1 MRSEKSNKNEINFS
15 DIETYTLSLEK
26 ETRMLDNCIFVF
38 DTSALFNIYYFSQKT
53 QNEIF
58 NKIFNQFSDRLWIPN
73 HVQYEYLINR
83 EKTMMKPLTEKY
95 GRLQTD
101 QINPLKKKIIDIENN
116 FKDLKNKTHKNETH
130 PYMKQE
136 IYTDFEKTMDCL
148 KKDFDVFFNKIE
160 EEISVRKSEIE
171 SLVDTDTVFEEIKK
185 HFKSGRKYS
194 YDEIDKIMQEGKKR
208 YADKIPPGY
217 EDEERNKKVGI
228 QKYGDLIIWNQII
241 EFAKQEGLP
250 IILISNDLKSDW
262 CYSNKINGEP
272 RIEKPKEDLI
282 REIKDKAGVSF
293 WMYSF
298 PQFLHKAKEVL
309 KIEIESEVIE
319 EAQESVKSLNS
330 NIVYNKYYV
339 SFSTNKLQKYETY
352 LKFYENG
359 TVYSITLLETPGISN
374 RINTIDEDKIGFKDK
389 YEVDGNKIIFEN
401 DLGVG
406 VLKFEGTIMN
416 ENEIIFDI
424 SSDITGIGGK
434 STYMLLN

>member
-26 ETRMLDNCIFVF
+26 EIRMLDNCIFVF

-58 NKIFNQFSDRLWIPN
+58 NKIFKRFSDRLWIPN

-83 EKTMMKPLTEKY
+83 EKTMLKPLSEKY

-136 IYTDFEKTMDCL
+136 IYTDFERTMDCL
-148 KKDFDVFFNKIE
+148 KRDFDVFFKKIE
-160 EEISVRKSEIE
+160 EEISDRKSEIE
-171 SLVDTDTVFEEIKK
+171 SLVDSDTVLEEIKK

-298 PQFLHKAKEVL
+298 PQFLHKAKEVF

-319 EAQESVKSLNS
+319 EAQESVKTLNS
-330 NIVYNKYYV
+330 SIVYNKYYV
-339 SFSTNKLQKYETY
+339 SYSATETQKYAIY

-359 TVYSITLLETPGISN
+359 TVYSLTLLDTPNNSN
-374 RINTIDEDKIGFKDK
+374 TINTIDEDEIGFKYK
-389 YEVDGNKIIFEN
+389 YELDGNRINFDS
-401 DLGVG
+401 DLGIAVY
-406 VLKFEGTIMN
+406 KFEGTIMN
-416 ENEIIFDI
+416 EDEIIFDV
-424 SSDITGIGGK
+424 SNDINSIRSKPTF
-434 STYMLLN
+434 MLLD